1 VPDAVGRSQPGASAP
16 VSYGTIP
23 AMTSIRWSAF
33 EQARPDLAAA
43 GRDLMYQFGVGLAF
57 LSTVRP
63 DGGPRLHPFCPL
75 IIEGRLVAHIIPSRK
90 RDDLDRDPRYA
101 LHSFATTDNEDAFY
115 LTGEARRVDDDALTR
130 RAAAQF
136 FAERKYESEPEA
148 FAAGRFYE
156 FFIGRCLLTR
166 TTGRDDWDPQHTVW
180 AAAG

>member
-1 VPDAVGRSQPGASAP
+1 MP
-16 VSYGTIP
+16 VSYDTIRD
-23 AMTSIRWSAF
+23 MTSISWTAF
-33 EQARPDLAAA
+33 AQARPDLAEA

-75 IIEGRLVAHIIPSRK
+75 IIEGRLVAHIIPSLK

-101 LHSFATTDNEDAFY
+101 MHSFATTDNEDGFY
-115 LTGEARRVDDDALTR
+115 LTGEARRVDDHGLIR

-136 FAERKYESEPEA
+136 FAERKYESEPED
-148 FAAGRFYE
+148 FGAGRFYE
-156 FFIGRCLLTR
+156 FLIGRCLLTR
-166 TTGRDDWDPQHTVW
+166 TTGRDDWHPRHTVW